1 MSECHSD
8 DFQYK
13 QLCLISD
20 LGETICPPEPIT
32 GGLLHKMY
40 LIKTTKGKYAVKLLN
55 PEIIKRPD
63 AMANYINSEK
73 IANLVSNNISA
84 LPAKI
89 INGKVVNEINNQF
102 FLVFDW
108 IEGSSLKPIELKTEH
123 SKKIGSILAA
133 IHKTNFEELDI
144 KYGGINNG
152 HLKEWDFY
160 LKKGQQ
166 ASSEWAGL
174 FKENID
180 KLYEWDAKSTDAA
193 EILSSE
199 TVISH
204 RDLDPKNVM
213 WIQDSPTIIDW
224 ESAGYINPMQDL
236 IETAVYWSDNKT
248 LNINKNRFSAF
259 LEGYINNYG
268 ELQANWIRVLE
279 TGYLGKLG
287 WLEYN
292 LKRSLKMECSGE
304 DEQKLGSAQVIE
316 TIKELR
322 QYESSIPT
330 LLNWLNN
337 EQNVY

>member
-1 MSECHSD
+1 MSDRSD

-13 QLCLISD
+13 QLCFNAD
-20 LGETICPPEPIT
+20 LGETVGPPEPIT

-40 LIKTTKGKYAVKLLN
+40 LLKTTKGKYAVKLLN
-55 PEIIKRPD
+55 SEIIKRPD

-73 IANLVSNNISA
+73 IAHLVSNNIPA

-89 INGKVVNEINNQF
+89 INGKFVNEINNQF
-102 FLVFDW
+102 YLVFDW
-108 IEGSSLKPIELKTEH
+108 IEGKSIKPIQVTTEH

-133 IHKTNFEELDI
+133 IHKTNFEDLDI
-144 KYGGINNG
+144 KYGGINKG
-152 HLKEWDFY
+152 HLREWDFY

-166 ASSEWAGL
+166 AGSEWVGL

-180 KLYEWDAKSTDAA
+180 KIYVWNAKSNEAA
-193 EILSSE
+193 EVLSSE

-213 WIQDSPTIIDW
+213 WNQDIPTIIDW

-236 IETAVYWSDNKT
+236 IETAAYWSDDGT
-248 LNINKNRFSAF
+248 ENINNDLFSAF
-259 LEGYINNYG
+259 LEAYKNNYG
-268 ELQANWIRVLE
+268 ELQADWVLVLE

-292 LKRSLKMECSGE
+292 LKRSLKMECSD

-316 TIKELR
+316 TIMELR

-330 LLNWLNN
+330 LLNWINN
-337 EQNVY
+337 EQNVK